1 MQESPFKFLS
11 AFEKEDYRFFFGRE
25 EETKALYE
33 MTYDTRLMLIYG
45 ASGTGKTSL
54 VQCGLA
60 NQFKETRWKDI
71 FIRREQNINH
81 SLQTILEQELEKS
94 GGIALGKPENDVERI
109 NLIYK
114 AIFKPLYLIFDQFE
128 ELFII
133 NPDEAEQQRFFQFV
147 DDLLKSKVAAKILL
161 VMREEFIAQLSNFEE
176 MIPALFD
183 HRFRVEAMRY
193 TKAEDAIEQTLN
205 KLAAAHQISVSQPTL
220 VAKKILQNLTDGKKK
235 LELTY
240 LQVYLDRL
248 YQEADTIEKETP
260 LFTPELVQKTGDFE
274 DIIGEFLTD
283 QITKM
288 ETQLGAGKKS
298 IPIKI
303 LGALITD
310 ERTKKVIN
318 ETDLDQLCQQL
329 QISRQD
335 FDWCLQTFENMRI
348 LKRYD

>member
-33 MTYDTRLMLIYG
+33 MTYDTRLILIYG

-60 NQFKETRWKDI
+60 NQFKETRWKEI

-81 SLQTILEQELEKS
+81 SLQTILDQELVKS
-94 GGIALGKPENDVERI
+94 GGIALGKPEDDVERI

-114 AIFKPLYLIFDQFE
+114 AIFKPIYLIFDQFE

-133 NPDEAEQQRFFQFV
+133 NPNEIEQQRFFQFV
-147 DDLLKSKVAAKILL
+147 DGLLKSKAAAKIIL
-161 VMREEFIAQLSNFEE
+161 VMREEFIAQLSNFEQ
-176 MIPALFD
+176 MIPGLFD

-193 TKAEDAIEQTLN
+193 TKAEAAIEKTLN
-205 KLAAAHQISVSQPTL
+205 KLAAAHQIEVAQPAAI
-220 VAKKILQNLTDGKKK
+220 AKIILQNLTNGKKK

-240 LQVYLDRL
+240 LQVYLDHL
-248 YQEADTIEKETP
+248 YQEAATKKGNTP
-260 LFTPELVQKTGDFE
+260 LFTPQLVQQTGDFE

-283 QITKM
+283 QIAEM
-288 ETQLGAGKKS
+288 EAKLGPGKKS
-298 IPIKI
+298 IPIKV

-318 ETDLDQLCQQL
+318 EEDLDQLCQQL
-329 QISRQD
+329 KITRKD
-335 FDWCLQTFENMRI
+335 LDWCLQTFENMRI

>member
-94 GGIALGKPENDVERI
+94 GGIAFGKPDNDVERI

-161 VMREEFIAQLSNFEE
+161 VMREEFIAQLSTFEE

-183 HRFRVEAMRY
+183 HRFRVEAMR
-193 TKAEDAIEQTLN
+193 
-205 KLAAAHQISVSQPTL
+205 
-220 VAKKILQNLTDGKKK
+220 
-235 LELTY
+235 
-240 LQVYLDRL
+240 
-248 YQEADTIEKETP
+248 
-260 LFTPELVQKTGDFE
+260 
-274 DIIGEFLTD
+274 
-283 QITKM
+283 
-288 ETQLGAGKKS
+288 
-298 IPIKI
+298 
-303 LGALITD
+303 
-310 ERTKKVIN
+310 
-318 ETDLDQLCQQL
+318 
-329 QISRQD
+329 
-335 FDWCLQTFENMRI
+335 
-348 LKRYD
+348 

>member
-1 MQESPFKFLS
+1 
-11 AFEKEDYRFFFGRE
+11 
-25 EETKALYE
+25 
-33 MTYDTRLMLIYG
+33 
-45 ASGTGKTSL
+45 
-54 VQCGLA
+54 
-60 NQFKETRWKDI
+60 
-71 FIRREQNINH
+71 
-81 SLQTILEQELEKS
+81 
-94 GGIALGKPENDVERI
+94 
-109 NLIYK
+109 
-114 AIFKPLYLIFDQFE
+114 
-128 ELFII
+128 
-133 NPDEAEQQRFFQFV
+133 
-147 DDLLKSKVAAKILL
+147 
-161 VMREEFIAQLSNFEE
+161 MREEFIAQLSTFEE

-193 TKAEDAIEQTLN
+193 AKAEGAIEQTLN
-205 KLAAAHQISVSQPTL
+205 KLAAAHQISVSQPAI

-248 YQEADTIEKETP
+248 YQEADTMEKETP

-274 DIIGEFLTD
+274 DIIGEFLGD
-283 QITKM
+283 QIAEM
-288 ETQLGAGKKS
+288 ENQLGAGKKS
-298 IPIKI
+298 IPIKV

-329 QISRQD
+329 QISRKD